1 MNTPPRAPRRPD
13 GAFRFATFTLAV
25 ATVVLGVVGSVEAY
39 RFYGYSGSQWFL
51 GYGLVPVAED
61 ALRWSPEV
69 WGPGET
75 LVFEIAPDPGWELA
89 WGSVEAA
96 LPYVE
101 RALNEW
107 SSIPTADISWSVVVG
122 ETREARADGRNTV
135 SLIMDYDNAYGSGLF
150 ERSGE
155 GADSLYEIVE
165 CDVGLGLTIPED
177 LEPVDIEEYLERY
190 REVSVHVF
198 VHEFGHCLG
207 LQHADILSINPR
219 RRSYQADGTRLSNAA
234 MSYGWS
240 REYINADDRV
250 GASLL
255 RPVVSSAA
263 ESGSV
268 PGVVLVDG
276 EPVPYAHVWALP
288 FGPAP
293 LPGLI
298 GVFTDGD
305 GAFLLEGLE
314 PGDYALWAQPIA
326 DHNATPDLLA
336 EGAIWDL
343 TDTIVGRRVQVRA
356 GATTANVQI
365 PMRRGRAPRPPPEEA
380 HPEWKR
386 SSLTSMRRAEAEVCP
401 GLRVEA
407 ERPYP
412 AGGPLW
418 LSRQEFNDGRDQWF
432 ATTVTVAWS
441 PRADG
446 TVLDWAGPYRDWWWT
461 WSDDGEVLEFVP
473 AWVEGGERRQWGA
486 RGPFLDVWILDYRI
500 EKRGSVA
507 RHTIEFAWP
516 GAAEATL
523 RFRSADD
530 SSACDG
536 EPRIVCNV
544 AGCELRRWP
553 ERSGK
558 G

>member
-1 MNTPPRAPRRPD
+1 MA
-13 GAFRFATFTLAV
+13 
-25 ATVVLGVVGSVEAY
+25 VLGVVGSVEAY
-39 RFYGYSGSQWFL
+39 RFYGYRFGSGH
-51 GYGLVPVAED
+51 VPVAED
-61 ALRWSPEV
+61 AVRWSPEV

-75 LVFEIAPDPGWELA
+75 LVFEIAPDPGWEVA
-89 WGSVEAA
+89 WGSAEAA

-101 RALNEW
+101 RALNAW
-107 SSIPTADISWSVVVG
+107 TGIPTADISWSVVVG
-122 ETREARADGRNTV
+122 ETREVRGDGRSTV
-135 SLIMDYDNAYGSGLF
+135 SLIMDYDNAYGRLST
-150 ERSGE
+150 ERSG
-155 GADSLYEIVE
+155 ADSSHEIVE

-177 LEPVDIEEYLERY
+177 LEPVDIEKYLEKY
-190 REVSVHVF
+190 REGAWF
-198 VHEFGHCLG
+198 PLVHEFGHCLG
-207 LQHADILSINPR
+207 LQHADVLSINPR

-234 MSYGWS
+234 MSYLWR
-240 REYINADDRV
+240 REYSISADDRV

-293 LPGLI
+293 LRGLI
-298 GVFTDGD
+298 GVFTDVD

-326 DHNATPDLLA
+326 DQDANDDLLA
-336 EGAIWDL
+336 EGATRDL
-343 TDTIVGRRVQVRA
+343 TDTIVGRRIQVRA
-356 GATTANVQI
+356 GATTAKVQI
-365 PMRRGRAPRPPPEEA
+365 PMRRSRAPRPPPEEVS
-380 HPEWKR
+380 PEWKR
-386 SSLTSMRRAEAEVCP
+386 SSLTSMQRADAEVCP

-461 WSDDGEVLEFVP
+461 WADDGEAAVPVP
-473 AWVEGGERRQWGA
+473 AWAEGGGRRQRGA
-486 RGPFLDVWILDYRI
+486 RSPFLDVWILDYRI
-500 EKRGSVA
+500 EKRGSAA

-523 RFRSADD
+523 RFRSADG

-544 AGCELRRWP
+544 AGCELRR
-553 ERSGK
+553 
-558 G
+558 

>member
-1 MNTPPRAPRRPD
+1 MAAAAL
-13 GAFRFATFTLAV
+13 G
-25 ATVVLGVVGSVEAY
+25 VLVVVGSVEAY
-39 RFYGYSGSQWFL
+39 RLSFRSSSPI
-51 GYGLVPVAED
+51 PVAEN
-61 ALRWSPEV
+61 APRWSPEV

-75 LVFEIAPDPGWELA
+75 LVWEIAPDPEWA
-89 WGSVEAA
+89 VYWGSAEAVV
-96 LPYVE
+96 PYVE
-101 RALNEW
+101 RALNAW
-107 SSIPTADISWSVVVG
+107 SGIPTADVSWTVVG
-122 ETREARADGRNTV
+122 VGQTREARGDGRNTI
-135 SLIMDYDNAYGSGLF
+135 SINMDAYHAYGALQS
-150 ERSGE
+150 ERG
-155 GADSLYEIVE
+155 GRVADSSYEFVE
-165 CDVGLGLTIPED
+165 CDVGLPARLFGQIPED
-177 LEPVDIEEYLERY
+177 VEPADIEGYLEMRRGTAVY
-190 REVSVHVF
+190 VW
-198 VHEFGHCLG
+198 VHELGHCLG
-207 LQHADILSINPR
+207 LAHADILSINPQWG
-219 RRSYQADGTRLSNAA
+219 YQGAGIAHPRDPA
-234 MSYGWS
+234 MSYG
-240 REYINADDRV
+240 RGLEEPENLAADDRA

-255 RPVVSSAA
+255 RPAGPSAA
-263 ESGSV
+263 ESGAVS
-268 PGVVLVDG
+268 GVVSVDG

-288 FGPAP
+288 FGPAA
-293 LPGLI
+293 LRDR
-298 GVFTDGD
+298 V
-305 GAFLLEGLE
+305 GAFTNADGIFLIEGLE
-314 PGDYALWAQPIA
+314 PGDYALWAQPIGHHDA
-326 DHNATPDLLA
+326 SSNLMR
-336 EGAIWDL
+336 EGTIWDL
-343 TDTIVGRRVQVRA
+343 TDTVVGRLTQVRA
-356 GATTANVQI
+356 GATTADI
-365 PMRRGRAPRPPPEEA
+365 GISLRRGRAPRPPPNEA
-380 HPEWKR
+380 PPEWKR
-386 SSLTSMRRAEAEVCP
+386 GSLTSMRWTEAEVCP

-446 TVLDWAGPYRDWWWT
+446 TVLDCAGPYRDWWWT

-523 RFRSADD
+523 RFRSADG
-530 SSACDG
+530 SSGCDG

>member
-1 MNTPPRAPRRPD
+1 MNTPPRAPRRPG
-13 GAFRFATFTLAV
+13 GAIRSARFALAV
-25 ATVVLGVVGSVEAY
+25 AIMAVLGVVGAVEAY

-51 GYGLVPVAED
+51 GYGKVPIAED
-61 ALRWSPEV
+61 ALRWSPDV

-75 LVFEIAPDPGWELA
+75 LVFEIAPGPGWELV
-89 WGSVEAA
+89 WGSEEAA
-96 LPYVE
+96 VPYVE
-101 RALNEW
+101 RALNAW
-107 SSIPTADISWSVVVG
+107 SGIPTADISWSVVVG
-122 ETREARADGRNTV
+122 ETQEARGDGRNTV
-135 SLIMDYDNAYGSGLF
+135 SVIMGYDNAYGSGRF

-155 GADSLYEIVE
+155 GANSPYQIVE
-165 CDVGLGLTIPED
+165 CDLGFGLTIPED
-177 LEPVDIEEYLERY
+177 LEPVDIEEYLEGY
-190 REVSVHVF
+190 REGSVWPM

-207 LQHADILSINPR
+207 LNHADVLSINPG

-234 MSYGWS
+234 MSYGW
-240 REYINADDRV
+240 RLEYGISADDRV

-255 RPVVSSAA
+255 RPVASSAA

-293 LPGLI
+293 LRGLI

-314 PGDYALWAQPIA
+314 PGDYTLWAQPIA
-326 DHNATPDLLA
+326 EHDATPDLMA
-336 EGAIWDL
+336 EGAVRDL
-343 TDTIVGRRVQVRA
+343 TDTIVGRLIQVRP

-365 PMRRGRAPRPPPEEA
+365 PMRRGRAPRRPPEEVP
-380 HPEWKR
+380 PEWKR
-386 SSLTSMRRAEAEVCP
+386 SSLTSMRRADAEVCS

-412 AGGPLW
+412 AGGPLS
-418 LSRQEFNDGRDQWF
+418 LARPEFSEGRDQWF
-432 ATTVTVAWS
+432 ATTVTAAWS

-446 TVLDWAGPYRDWWWT
+446 TVLDWAGPYRDWWWSG
-461 WSDDGEVLEFVP
+461 SDDEAAVLVP
-473 AWVEGGERRQWGA
+473 AWVEGGERRQAGA

-500 EKRGSVA
+500 EQRGSVA

-516 GAAEATL
+516 GAAEAIL
-523 RFRSADD
+523 SFRSADGA
-530 SSACDG
+530 SACDG
-536 EPRIVCNV
+536 EPRIVCNA
-544 AGCELRRWP
+544 AGCELRR
-553 ERSGK
+553 
-558 G
+558 